1 MNQTNPSL
9 SLTPPS
15 EMGNLERLGLTIAG
29 VGLLALV
36 VAFLGNA
43 GNPVLPFGLGLTF
56 FVAGGMLY
64 LRDREFYQTAIIG
77 AIVLGIISMIFIVAR
92 IDLAKFKIFGLT
104 IPPLVFTILILGL
117 TTVGAIIYYYQ
128 RFGKGPAGIR
138 NDGYYH
144 SEATKKNGTI
154 GWLLAIVITGFY
166 ILVYWYPVHLHG
178 LIVAVDPLAEALTG
192 KSMYK
197 GDRYSQWFLYGLFYT
212 VAVLIMGARFMFKYR
227 HNRYQLI
234 RTISVTFVQLVL
246 AFLLPNILSGL
257 NGDGY
262 GVFEHYFS
270 YFWPLDWDALFPV
283 SYTHLTLPTKDGV

>member
-270 YFWPLDWDALFPV
+270 LSLI
-283 SYTHLTLPTKDGV
+283 HI